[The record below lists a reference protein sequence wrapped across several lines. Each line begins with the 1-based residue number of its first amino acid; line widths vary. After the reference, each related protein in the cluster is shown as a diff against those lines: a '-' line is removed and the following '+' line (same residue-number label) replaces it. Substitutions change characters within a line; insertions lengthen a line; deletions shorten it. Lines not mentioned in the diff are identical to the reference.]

1 MRLDRPIGIWLLLLP
16 SLWGIALASG
26 GLAQITAGTLYII
39 FLFTIGAVIMRGAG
53 CVINDLWDRDIDKLV
68 ERTQTR
74 PIASG
79 QISVKHAVMFLAGLL
94 LCGLAILLQFNLIT
108 IIMGFITIPLIISY
122 PLMKRVTWWPQAF
135 LGLTFNF
142 GALMGWSAIAGGLG
156 TPAILLYLG
165 AILWT
170 IGYDTIYAHQD
181 KDDDALIGVKSTALK
196 FKDNGKRWVS
206 IFYLVSFI
214 LAAGAVFIGNNV
226 SLLSGIALIGLA
238 VHFTGQ
244 IMTWTPDNHESSLRV
259 FKSNRNAGL
268 LILLACL

>member
-26 GLAQITAGTLYII
+26 GLAQMTTGTFYVI

-53 CVINDLWDRDIDKLV
+53 CVINDLWDRDIDKMV

-79 QISVKHAVMFLAGLL
+79 QISVKQAIIFLAGLL

-108 IIMGFITIPLIISY
+108 IILGFITIPLIISY
-122 PLMKRVTWWPQAF
+122 PLMKRITWWPQAF

-142 GALMGWSAIAGGLG
+142 GALMGWSAIAGGLE
-156 TPAILLYLG
+156 TPAILLYGG

-181 KDDDALIGVKSTALK
+181 KDDDALIEVKSTALK
-196 FKDNGKRWVS
+196 FKDNGK
-206 IFYLVSFI
+206 YLVSILYFVAFI
-214 LAAGAVFIGNNV
+214 SIASTVFIGNNV
-226 SLLSGIALIGLA
+226 SLFSGVALIGLG

-244 IMTWTPDNHESSLRV
+244 IMTWKPDAPESSLRI